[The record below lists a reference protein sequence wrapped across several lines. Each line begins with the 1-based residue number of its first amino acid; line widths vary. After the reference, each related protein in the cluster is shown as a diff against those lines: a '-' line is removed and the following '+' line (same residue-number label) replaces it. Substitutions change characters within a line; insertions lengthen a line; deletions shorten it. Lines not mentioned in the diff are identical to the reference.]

1 MIPFEPDVTQL
12 QPTTTY
18 PAMLHKQYQTYIA
31 TSTIA
36 QPVTLKGSYSDVQID
51 VPRGM
56 HGTLVGH
63 VDLNPKKYLEQIP
76 ENECII
82 AAIPDFTFIT
92 NENTQKTSSVKRPKF
107 QLKVRHTLESMDD
120 LKYIRVR
127 HGDIHNDI
135 KFELIPQKDNNQE
148 QSEIFWEADTDFI
161 TITTTHFSQYLCT
174 SCKIVCDTKLI
185 ALVTGSIHEIDS
197 TRIAES
203 VIFLCPLQYNTKD
216 YQKVSNLRAGNMA
229 IKTQIMSQDRIQK
242 KGFFWGL

>member
-1 MIPFEPDVTQL
+1 MIPFEPDVAQL
-12 QPTTTY
+12 KPKTTY
-18 PAMLHKQYQTYIA
+18 PAMLYKQYQTYIA
-31 TSTIA
+31 TSTIGE
-36 QPVTLKGSYSDVQID
+36 PVTLKGSYSDVQID
-51 VPRGM
+51 VPCGM

-63 VDLNPKKYLEQIP
+63 VELSPKQFLEQIP

-92 NENTQKTSSVKRPKF
+92 NENEQNISSVKRPKF
-107 QLKVRHTLESMDD
+107 QIKLRHTLESMED

-135 KFELIPQKDNNQE
+135 KFELIPHKDNNLE
-148 QSEIFWEADTDFI
+148 QSEIFWEADMYYI
-161 TITTTHFSQYLCT
+161 TITTTHFSQFLCT

-203 VIFLCPLQYNTKD
+203 VLFLCPLQYNTKD
-216 YQKVSNLRAGNMA
+216 YQKVSILKIEG
-229 IKTQIMSQDRIQK
+229 K
-242 KGFFWGL
+242 